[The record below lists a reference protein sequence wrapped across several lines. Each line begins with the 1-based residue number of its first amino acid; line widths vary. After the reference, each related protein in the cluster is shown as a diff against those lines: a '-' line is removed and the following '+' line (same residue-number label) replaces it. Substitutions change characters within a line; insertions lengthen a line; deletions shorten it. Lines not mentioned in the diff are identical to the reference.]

1 MSIEISREKGNEMR
15 NIHFM
20 SRTLLLSIV
29 ASFVVASVPL
39 AFAKD
44 APADKSQEKAK
55 WESLF
60 DGKTLGK
67 WVSTNFGG
75 EGEVRVEDGAIT
87 LDAGASLTGINYTG
101 PVLKTNYE
109 ISLDAQRIQGTD
121 FFCGLTVP
129 VGDSYAS
136 LIVGG
141 WGGSLCGIS
150 SIDDKDA
157 ARNDTRTI
165 RAFKSEKWYHIRF
178 RVYADRLQAWID
190 NERIVDV
197 SIAGHKVSLRAE
209 VLPSRPLGISAYQ
222 TTAGLKNIQM
232 RKLTPKEIASEKK

>member
-1 MSIEISREKGNEMR
+1 
-15 NIHFM
+15 M
-20 SRTLLLSIV
+20 SRVWLW
-29 ASFVVASVPL
+29 FVVAIVVTACVPSV
-39 AFAKD
+39 FAKD
-44 APADKSQEKAK
+44 APADKSQEKAN
-55 WESLF
+55 WQSLF

-67 WVSTNFGG
+67 WTSTNFGG

-87 LDAGASLTGINYTG
+87 MDAGASLTGITYSG
-101 PVLKTNYE
+101 PILKTNYE
-109 ISLDAQRIQGTD
+109 ISLDAQRIQGND

-165 RAFKSEKWYHIRF
+165 RAFKTEKWYHIRF
-178 RVYADRLQAWID
+178 RIYADRLQAWID
-190 NERIVDV
+190 KEKIVDV

-222 TTAGLKNIQM
+222 TSAGLKNIQM
-232 RKLTPKEIASEKK
+232 RKLTSEEIAAEKK

>member
-1 MSIEISREKGNEMR
+1 MR
-15 NIHFM
+15 NILFM
-20 SRTLLLSIV
+20 SRVWLWLIAAIV
-29 ASFVVASVPL
+29 VTAYVPA

-44 APADKSQEKAK
+44 APADKSQDKAGTQ
-55 WESLF
+55 SLF

-178 RVYADRLQAWID
+178 RVYSDRLQAWID
-190 NERIVDV
+190 NEKIVDV

-222 TTAGLKNIQM
+222 TSAAVKNIQM
-232 RKLTPKEIASEKK
+232 RKLTPEEIASEKK

>member
-1 MSIEISREKGNEMR
+1 MR
-15 NIHFM
+15 NIRFAPRVSPWLM
-20 SRTLLLSIV
+20 
-29 ASFVVASVPL
+29 VVAAVL
-39 AFAKD
+39 AFGPVVFAKD
-44 APADKSQEKAK
+44 APADKSREKAD
-55 WESLF
+55 WQSLF

-67 WVSTNFGG
+67 WTSTNFGG

-87 LDAGASLTGINYTG
+87 MEAGASLTGITYSG
-101 PVLKTNYE
+101 PIFKSNYE
-109 ISLDAQRIQGTD
+109 MSLDAQRIQGTD

-178 RVYADRLQAWID
+178 RVYSDRLQAWID
-190 NERIVDV
+190 NEKIVDV

-222 TTAGLKNIQM
+222 TSAAVKNIQM
-232 RKLTPKEIASEKK
+232 RKLTAEEIASEKK

>member
-1 MSIEISREKGNEMR
+1 MR
-15 NIHFM
+15 NILFM
-20 SRTLLLSIV
+20 SRVWLWFVAAIV
-29 ASFVVASVPL
+29 VTALMPA

-44 APADKSQEKAK
+44 APADKSQEKAGS
-55 WESLF
+55 ESLF

-67 WVSTNFGG
+67 WTSTNFGG

-178 RVYADRLQAWID
+178 RIYADRLQAWID
-190 NERIVDV
+190 NEKIVDV

-222 TTAGLKNIQM
+222 TSAALKNIQM
-232 RKLTPKEIASEKK
+232 RKLSAEEIASEKK

>member
-1 MSIEISREKGNEMR
+1 
-15 NIHFM
+15 M
-20 SRTLLLSIV
+20 SRVWLWLIAAIV
-29 ASFVVASVPL
+29 VTAYVPA

-44 APADKSQEKAK
+44 APAEKSQEKSGS
-55 WESLF
+55 ESLF

-178 RVYADRLQAWID
+178 RVYSDRLQAWID
-190 NERIVDV
+190 NEKIVDV

-222 TTAGLKNIQM
+222 TSAALKNIQM
-232 RKLTPKEIASEKK
+232 RKLTPEEIASEKK

>member
-1 MSIEISREKGNEMR
+1 MR
-15 NIHFM
+15 NILFM
-20 SRTLLLSIV
+20 SRVWLWLIAAIV
-29 ASFVVASVPL
+29 VTAYVPA

-44 APADKSQEKAK
+44 APADKSKEKAGT
-55 WESLF
+55 ESLF

-157 ARNDTRTI
+157 ARNDTPRSAITKRLIISVESSSIETFSSSSTGSSQAFRRARVVPVFGNRT
-165 RAFKSEKWYHIRF
+165 AS
-178 RVYADRLQAWID
+178 
-190 NERIVDV
+190 
-197 SIAGHKVSLRAE
+197 
-209 VLPSRPLGISAYQ
+209 PSRSLARTLFWPASRWRGGTNNLISSEWML
-222 TTAGLKNIQM
+222 TTCNFFSCTGN
-232 RKLTPKEIASEKK
+232 

>member
-1 MSIEISREKGNEMR
+1 MR
-15 NIHFM
+15 NIHFI
-20 SRTLLLSIV
+20 SRVWLWLIVVSFV
-29 ASFVVASVPL
+29 ASAPV

-44 APADKSQEKAK
+44 APADKSQEKAGS
-55 WESLF
+55 ESLF

-101 PVLKTNYE
+101 PVLKSNYE

-178 RVYADRLQAWID
+178 RVYVDRLQAWID
-190 NERIVDV
+190 NEKIVDV

-209 VLPSRPLGISAYQ
+209 VLPSRPLGIAAYQ
-222 TTAGLKNIQM
+222 TSAALKNIQM
-232 RKLTPKEIASEKK
+232 RKLTPEEIASEKK

>member
-1 MSIEISREKGNEMR
+1 MR

-20 SRTLLLSIV
+20 SRVWLWFI
-29 ASFVVASVPL
+29 AAFVVTACVPVAL
-39 AFAKD
+39 AKD
-44 APADKSQEKAK
+44 VPADKSKDKTESQ
-55 WESLF
+55 SLF

-87 LDAGASLTGINYTG
+87 LEAGASLTGINYTG
-101 PVLKTNYE
+101 AVLKTNYE
-109 ISLDAQRIQGTD
+109 ISLDAQRIQGND

-129 VGDSYAS
+129 VGVSYAS

-178 RVYADRLQAWID
+178 RVYSDRLQAWID

-209 VLPSRPLGISAYQ
+209 VLPSRPLGIAAYQ
-222 TTAGLKNIQM
+222 TSAALKNIQM
-232 RKLTPKEIASEKK
+232 RKLTPEEIASEKK

>member
-1 MSIEISREKGNEMR
+1 MG

-20 SRTLLLSIV
+20 SRVWRWLIAAIV
-29 ASFVVASVPL
+29 VTAWVPA

-44 APADKSQEKAK
+44 VPADKSKDKTESQ
-55 WESLF
+55 SLF

-67 WVSTNFGG
+67 WTSTNFGG
-75 EGEVRVEDGAIT
+75 EGEVRVEEGAIIME
-87 LDAGASLTGINYTG
+87 AGASLTGITYSG
-101 PVLKTNYE
+101 PILKTNYE

-165 RAFKSEKWYHIRF
+165 RAFKDNKWYHIRF

-190 NERIVDV
+190 NEKIVNV

-232 RKLTPKEIASEKK
+232 RKLTPEEIASEKK

>member
-1 MSIEISREKGNEMR
+1 MR
-15 NIHFM
+15 NILFM
-20 SRTLLLSIV
+20 SRVWLWLIAAIV
-29 ASFVVASVPL
+29 VTAYVPA

-44 APADKSQEKAK
+44 APAEKSQEKSGS
-55 WESLF
+55 ESLF

-178 RVYADRLQAWID
+178 RVYSDRLQAWID
-190 NERIVDV
+190 NEKIVDV

-222 TTAGLKNIQM
+222 TSAALKNIQM
-232 RKLTPKEIASEKK
+232 RKLTPEEIASEKK

>member
-1 MSIEISREKGNEMR
+1 MR
-15 NIHFM
+15 NIHLM
-20 SRTLLLSIV
+20 SRVRLWFIV
-29 ASFVVASVPL
+29 AIVVTACIPA

-44 APADKSQEKAK
+44 APADKSREKAGS
-55 WESLF
+55 ESLF

-67 WVSTNFGG
+67 WTSTNFGG
-75 EGEVRVEDGAIT
+75 EGEVHVEDGAIT
-87 LDAGASLTGINYTG
+87 LDAGASLTGITYSG

-109 ISLDAQRIQGTD
+109 ISLDAQRIQGND

-157 ARNDTRTI
+157 ARNDTRTV
-165 RAFKSEKWYHIRF
+165 RAFKDEKWYHIRF
-178 RVYADRLQAWID
+178 RIYADRLQAWID
-190 NERIVDV
+190 DQKIVDV

-232 RKLTPKEIASEKK
+232 RKLSQEEIAAQKK